1 MRLNS
6 TMLFGGA
13 AAVSLAVVGAALV
26 TQHVFGMQPCPWC
39 VLQRLIFVTVALAAL
54 LGLLGVKLRSGATQ
68 WVAAALMLALAAC
81 GAAAAVWQHFVAAA
95 SQSCNLTLADRT
107 YTCSHCGLVMDRDR
121 NAAWNI
127 LARGRAALAGLA
139 LGRQCLP
146 SG

>member
-1 MRLNS
+1 MV
-6 TMLFGGA
+6 
-13 AAVSLAVVGAALV
+13 AVDPAYTS
-26 TQHVFGMQPCPWC
+26 QDC
-39 VLQRLIFVTVALAAL
+39 
-54 LGLLGVKLRSGATQ
+54 SG
-68 WVAAALMLALAAC
+68 C
-81 GAAAAVWQHFVAAA
+81 GHRNAD
-95 SQSCNLTLADRT
+95 LTLADRT